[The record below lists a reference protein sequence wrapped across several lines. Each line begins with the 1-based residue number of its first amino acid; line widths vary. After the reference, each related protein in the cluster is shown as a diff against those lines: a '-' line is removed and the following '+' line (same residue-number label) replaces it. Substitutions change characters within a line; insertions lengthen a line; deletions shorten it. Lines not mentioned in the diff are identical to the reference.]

1 MVVENGIAQRTA
13 RLLSILDVLGGQQK
27 SSIAS
32 NPEFQKKTVERAV
45 SKASLISQEKQN
57 ALRRLFGDELDMLTI
72 PETNKEQG
80 VTNIFESLF
89 DGIFDGGTSKY
100 RKCEIPGVAEP
111 FEAGSVPILTR
122 SAFITRVL
130 QEHNVQNLH
139 ALKGEDYG
147 VSIGLIDIHNLRG
160 ADFEL
165 PNQEDKPADVL
176 INKAARAI
184 RNAFDALHYT
194 SDEDKRK
201 NRSWEIGR
209 YGGDEFVIGLFGSF
223 TPEEKKQLYDEVQRQ
238 LALPEN
244 NAYYQYIL
252 SDGDIEIKRE
262 PIQLKVGSSGKVVE
276 EIEFPKVGDKTL
288 TDQRLVFREYLER
301 GLLLTNEEF
310 QKVINKYSPNGAFDI
325 ALYRKDY
332 PITSSQYPH
341 GTDSLE
347 KKIEHIQTQ
356 HPELAFY
363 FDLAALLDKTDPH
376 ADKGVIA
383 RRQVL
388 LETVESSLF
397 DRLIGEAI
405 YSRDQFQS
413 YLRDDEFS
421 MVATFDLKFIKEIN
435 EKATYA
441 DSDISIKKLWNKIQS
456 CLEPGDREKVIV
468 GRFWRHLCGRNSQ
481 RSGIIAK
488 NN

>member
-13 RLLSILDVLGGQQK
+13 RLLGILDVLGGQQK

-57 ALRRLFGDELDMLTI
+57 ALRRLFGNELDMLTI
-72 PETNKEQG
+72 PETNREQG

-89 DGIFDGGTSKY
+89 DGVFDGGTSKY

-130 QEHNVQNLH
+130 QEHNVQNLY
-139 ALKGEDYG
+139 ALKGEEYG

-184 RNAFDALHYT
+184 RSAFDALHYT
-194 SDEDKRK
+194 SDEKKRK
-201 NRSWEIGR
+201 NKSWEIGR

-223 TPEEKKQLYDEVQRQ
+223 TSEEKKQLFDEVQRQ

-244 NAYYQYIL
+244 NAYYQYSL
-252 SDGDIEIKRE
+252 SDGEVVIKHE
-262 PIQLKVGSSGKVVE
+262 PIQLKVGSSGKIVE
-276 EIEFPKVGDKTL
+276 EIEFPKDGDKTL
-288 TDQRLVFREYLER
+288 TDQRVVFREYLER
-301 GLLLTNEEF
+301 GLLLTREEF
-310 QKVINKYSPNGAFDI
+310 QKVIDKYSPKGTFEI
-325 ALYRKDY
+325 TLYRKDY
-332 PITSSQYPH
+332 PATSSNYPE
-341 GTDSLE
+341 GTDSLV
-347 KKIEHIQTQ
+347 KKIEHIQAQ

-363 FDLAALLDKTDPH
+363 FELAKLLDETDPH
-376 ADKGVIA
+376 DTDNKGAA
-383 RRQVL
+383 RQQVL
-388 LETVESSLF
+388 L
-397 DRLIGEAI
+397 
-405 YSRDQFQS
+405 
-413 YLRDDEFS
+413 
-421 MVATFDLKFIKEIN
+421 
-435 EKATYA
+435 
-441 DSDISIKKLWNKIQS
+441 
-456 CLEPGDREKVIV
+456 
-468 GRFWRHLCGRNSQ
+468 
-481 RSGIIAK
+481 
-488 NN
+488 